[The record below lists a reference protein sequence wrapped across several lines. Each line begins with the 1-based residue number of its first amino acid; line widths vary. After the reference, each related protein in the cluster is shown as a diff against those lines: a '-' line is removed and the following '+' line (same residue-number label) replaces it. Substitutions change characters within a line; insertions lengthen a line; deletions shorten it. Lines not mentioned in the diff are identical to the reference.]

1 MLVPKELSPEARE
14 LVEKLGPHL
23 YSSRS
28 SAPQGMSDD
37 HEDDHHED
45 HHGGDTDKGSVFDR
59 LFRKKKK

>member
-1 MLVPKELSPEARE
+1 
-14 LVEKLGPHL
+14 
-23 YSSRS
+23 
-28 SAPQGMSDD
+28 MSDD